1 MFFLYSFSVMS
12 QQCSEKLLVLYTCSP
27 ILPKWIYEH
36 GSLYVTRYIYQLNLM
51 LFHSTV
57 CSGVAL
63 QLLIIMMMIIIII
76 IIVVQ
81 LCVVS
86 QQWSVIRT
94 FMNKPGDVCLCV
106 CVSQQWYIQ
115 FVTIFEKSIFLP
127 IEIFLLV
134 NRSVWP
140 KD

>member
-36 GSLYVTRYIYQLNLM
+36 GSLYVTSYIYQLNLM

-76 IIVVQ
+76 IIIVVQ

-94 FMNKPGDVCLCV
+94 WMNKPGNVCV